1 MSEFTLSTNSEAI
14 TSTRTTALP
23 VITTSTPAALS
34 AAAELERREETS
46 EDINIV
52 DIGSAN
58 VGHNNRIIGHHN
70 KNRAQFRIPKQGQR
84 GRGGVRRH
92 QSSNR
97 KNENFTEKMPLDI
110 SQTAS
115 NLFLSTF
122 MGAQRTERPIISS
135 TTSKMV
141 IVAKAEV
148 AEKSTSGTEKFF
160 KIF

>member
-1 MSEFTLSTNSEAI
+1 MSEFTLSTNSGAI

-34 AAAELERREETS
+34 AAELDKREETS

-70 KNRAQFRIPKQGQR
+70 KNRAQFRIHKQGQR
-84 GRGGVRRH
+84 GRGGVRR
-92 QSSNR
+92 QPPSNR
-97 KNENFTEKMPLDI
+97 KKENFTEKMPLDI

-148 AEKSTSGTEKFF
+148 AEKSTTGMRIDTC
-160 KIF
+160 